1 MGDTERRC
9 CDYPDPGLSGSLWTE
24 EEQDLMGEDEGEEVN
39 TKVGKDVA
47 HPPVGVH
54 GAVDDLSWNARQ

>member
-1 MGDTERRC
+1 
-9 CDYPDPGLSGSLWTE
+9 
-24 EEQDLMGEDEGEEVN
+24 MGEDEGEEVN
-39 TKVGKDVA
+39 AKVGKDVA